1 MNGRPPS
8 GRRVPMPPALH
19 IYDARERALVRLADL
34 VLAAGTTLARVVPP
48 RPWAPPP
55 RRVLLLRLER
65 IGDLLMTLGA
75 IRLVRRLLPDAAID
89 LVVGSWNE
97 EIARLVAE
105 VSRVESLDVPWLA
118 REGRGASWPAL
129 VARAR
134 SWRHR
139 RYDLAINFEGDIRS
153 HLLMAMSR
161 APVRAGFP
169 MAGGGPVL
177 TLRVDHDPTRPTADN
192 ARRLVERVAERCALA
207 LPVDAPA
214 EAHRLVVPDEARRRA
229 DGRLAAVAGARR
241 LFGLHASGGREIKQ
255 WHPDRFGEA
264 VAVLAARHDA
274 AVVLTGGPAD
284 QALVAAARSRIPD
297 GVPVV
302 DLAGDVDL
310 VTLAAVLARLDLFVT
325 GDTGPMHL
333 AAAVGTPIVAV
344 FGPSTPLRYAPL
356 AAHSRVVRIDLPC
369 SPCNRIRLPPVRC
382 RGHVPD
388 CLEGISTEMVIA
400 AAEDLLAEAGR

>member
-1 MNGRPPS
+1 MSGRPPG
-8 GRRVPMPPALH
+8 GRRVPMPPTPH
-19 IYDARERALVRLADL
+19 IYDPRERAIVRLAD
-34 VLAAGTTLARVVPP
+34 VLLTAGMTLGRVVPA
-48 RPWAPPP
+48 RRWTSPP

-75 IRLVRRLLPDAAID
+75 IRLVRRLLPEAEID
-89 LVVGSWNE
+89 LVVGSWNVG
-97 EIARLVAE
+97 IARLVTH

-118 REGRGASWPAL
+118 REGTGASWPAL
-129 VARAR
+129 VARTR
-134 SWRHR
+134 TWRHR

-153 HLLMAMSR
+153 HVLMAMSR

-177 TLRVDHDPTRPTADN
+177 TLRVDHDSARHTADN

-207 LPVDAPA
+207 LPDDAPA
-214 EAHRLVVPDEARRRA
+214 DAQRLRVPDDARRRA
-229 DGRLAAVAGARR
+229 DDRLAAVSGARR
-241 LFGLHASGGREIKQ
+241 IFGLHASGGREIKQ

-264 VAVLAARHDA
+264 VATLAARHQA

-284 QALVAAARSRIPD
+284 RALVAAARGRIPV

-302 DLAGDVDL
+302 DLTGDVDL
-310 VTLAAVLARLDLFVT
+310 VTLAAVLARLDLYVT

-356 AAHSRVVRIDLPC
+356 AARSRVVRIDLPC
-369 SPCNRIRLPPVRC
+369 SPCNQIRLPPLRC

-400 AAEDLLAEAGR
+400 AGEELLREAGR